1 MVNVSLI
8 DPSLEVE
15 AHPAFFGP
23 AGGQSWAYLACCTPT
38 RRFVRGIVPATVGRS
53 LRSTLEAMSLNISC
67 GLLSARLPST
77 RRTVRITGPR
87 DDVLQSQLVLCFAC
101 R

>member
-8 DPSLEVE
+8 HPSLEVQ

-38 RRFVRGIVPATVGRS
+38 RRLVRGIVPAIVGRS

-67 GLLSARLPST
+67 GLLSAGRVQT
-77 RRTVRITGPR
+77 
-87 DDVLQSQLVLCFAC
+87 C
-101 R
+101 RPHHRSRG